1 MIALLHLTRS
11 MFRGIWEERDRAIGT
26 PFTRRQQPLGLNQPT
41 LDSPVQWDCDTV
53 SLWRRIGM
61 SEEIKVQSSSGNV
74 FADLGLE
81 NSDELLIKAELV
93 RQISNLIDSRR
104 LTQTEAA
111 KILGIDQPKVSA
123 LLNGKLSGFSTDRL
137 FRFLNALGS
146 DVEIRVIPK
155 LIPESQAQT
164 RIITA

>member
-1 MIALLHLTRS
+1 MK
-11 MFRGIWEERDRAIGT
+11 
-26 PFTRRQQPLGLNQPT
+26 
-41 LDSPVQWDCDTV
+41 
-53 SLWRRIGM
+53 
-61 SEEIKVQSSSGNV
+61 EEIKVQSSSGNV

-93 RQISNLIDSRR
+93 RQISNLIDARK

-146 DVEIRVIPK
+146 DVEIRVIPQ

-164 RIITA
+164 RIMIA